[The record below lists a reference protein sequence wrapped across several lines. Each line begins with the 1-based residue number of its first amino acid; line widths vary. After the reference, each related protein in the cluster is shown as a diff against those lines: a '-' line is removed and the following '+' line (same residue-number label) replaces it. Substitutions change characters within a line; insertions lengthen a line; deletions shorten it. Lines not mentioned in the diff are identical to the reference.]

1 MPGRSKGF
9 CPKCRTPF
17 DFDPKLAP
25 GALVGGQYEVVGGLA
40 HGGMGWIYLANDRNV
55 NDRWVVLKGL
65 LNTGDPDAARAAV
78 AEKQYLAEVEH
89 PLIVEIYN
97 FVTAA
102 DGASYIVMEYVGG
115 RSLNIILK
123 DRMKASGRF
132 SPIPVDQ
139 AIAYIVEILPA
150 FSYLHLLGLLYC
162 DFKPANIIQVG
173 DGLKLIDLGGVRRID
188 DDQSPIYGTV
198 GFQAPEV
205 AKEGTSIASDLYTVA
220 RTLATLI
227 FEFKGLPERV
237 RDVAAVARRRADL
250 RPARFAVP
258 MAGEGHGSATG
269 GPVPERRRD
278 ARPAS
283 RCAA

>member
-1 MPGRSKGF
+1 
-9 CPKCRTPF
+9 
-17 DFDPKLAP
+17 
-25 GALVGGQYEVVGGLA
+25 
-40 HGGMGWIYLANDRNV
+40 MGWIYLANDRNV

-123 DRMKASGRF
+123 DRMKATGRF

-150 FSYLHLLGLLYC
+150 FSL
-162 DFKPANIIQVG
+162 PA
-173 DGLKLIDLGGVRRID
+173 
-188 DDQSPIYGTV
+188 P
-198 GFQAPEV
+198 
-205 AKEGTSIASDLYTVA
+205 A
-220 RTLATLI
+220 R
-227 FEFKGLPERV
+227 
-237 RDVAAVARRRADL
+237 AAVLRLQAGQHHPGRRRPEADRPRWRAPDRRRPVADLRNRRVPGARGRQGGHVDRQRPLHRGANAGHADLRVQGIPEHLRDLAAVTHRCADL
-250 RPARFAVP
+250 RPARLAVSL
-258 MAGEGHGSATG
+258 AGERHGTATG
-269 GPVPERRRD
+269 GPLPNRRRD
-278 ARPAS
+278 ARPTA
-283 RCAA
+283 RCAARGDRGESAGER